1 MHRSELLRGKV
12 VSVSGSTSSETY
24 GNTVGPE
31 ERRGKDEVI
40 MNTEWP
46 VMKSRSLTPSVTDKV
61 DSKKTLYA
69 SNVKIHENM
78 GLE

>member
-1 MHRSELLRGKV
+1 MAS
-12 VSVSGSTSSETY
+12 
-24 GNTVGPE
+24 
-31 ERRGKDEVI
+31 DEI
-40 MNTEWP
+40 P
-46 VMKSRSLTPSVTDKV
+46 ISDSLAAVTDKV

>member
-46 VMKSRSLTPSVTDKV
+46 VMKSRSLTPSQSPTKLILRRHCMPV
-61 DSKKTLYA
+61 
-69 SNVKIHENM
+69 M
-78 GLE
+78 